1 MINFSQLLA
10 DRADAIIKQWM
21 DAVQQDRH
29 LKSDDTLSETAV
41 RDHLPLV
48 LDAMVT
54 ILSKTQASELQPLVE
69 ASFQH
74 GILRAEQGFDPVEIT
89 YEYRLLRRAIFSAL
103 EPELMSESAT
113 EVYRVVRLIDMVV
126 DEAIGQCFK
135 SYVDERLKELDKL
148 QSQLAMASQELD
160 RLVRTSQDSLSPL
173 TDELKARLN
182 TIIGYS
188 ELLLRQQQKQTLGV
202 QENLPRIEHVERVL
216 RNSRHLLHLINDAT
230 ELSRYES
237 GNLRLHLL
245 PTDVRTTIQEIV
257 QVTESAIA
265 AKGLHISIDCDAAP
279 GQVLTDPLRLR
290 QIITNLLNNAIR
302 YTESGS
308 IQVRCQI
315 LPDQQWSL
323 SITDTGIGIAP
334 EHQSRIFDPYYRVNP
349 GDQSFLPE
357 STGLGLTLV
366 NRLVTL
372 LQGEITIESEPG
384 VGSTFT
390 VKFPTTVIVDST
402 HRGV

>member
-10 DRADAIIKQWM
+10 DRADTIIEQWM

-29 LKSDDTLSETAV
+29 LKSDDTLSPMAV
-41 RDHLPLV
+41 RDHLPLI

-54 ILSKTQASELQPLVE
+54 ILSKTQDSDLQPLVE

-74 GILRAEQGFDPVEIT
+74 GILRAKQGFDPVEIT
-89 YEYRLLRRAIFSAL
+89 REYRLLRRAIFSAL
-103 EPELMSESAT
+103 EAELMRESAI
-113 EVYRVVRLIDMVV
+113 EVYRVFRLIDMVV
-126 DEAIGQCFK
+126 DEAVAQCFK
-135 SYVDERLKELDKL
+135 SYVGERMKELDKL
-148 QSQLAMASQELD
+148 QSQLAMASQEID
-160 RLVRTSQDSLSPL
+160 RLVRTSQDSVSPL

-188 ELLLRQQQKQTLGV
+188 ELLLRQQQRQPPV
-202 QENLPRIEHVERVL
+202 PQENLPRIEHIERVL

-245 PTDVRTTIQEIV
+245 PADVRTIVQEIV

-265 AKGLHISIDCDAAP
+265 AKGLKISIDCSNAP
-279 GQVLTDPLRLR
+279 AQIVTDPLRLR
-290 QIITNLLNNAIR
+290 QIITSLLNNAIR

-308 IQVRCQI
+308 IQVRCQT
-315 LPDQQWSL
+315 LPDQRWSI
-323 SITDTGIGIAP
+323 SIADTGIGIAP
-334 EHQSRIFDPYYRVNP
+334 EHLSRIFEPFFRVTP
-349 GDQSFLPE
+349 GDQAAAPE
-357 STGLGLTLV
+357 STGLGLTIV
-366 NRLVTL
+366 DRLVKL
-372 LQGEITIESEPG
+372 LQGEVTAESELG
-384 VGSTFT
+384 VGSTIT
-390 VKFPTTVIVDST
+390 VLFPLTVNSSST